1 MYIICS
7 LLHVLAYWPWNVT
20 DKLSQVCR
28 YEIIILL
35 STRKVI
41 VDNLAVALLI

>member
-7 LLHVLAYWPWNVT
+7 LLHMLAYWPWNVA

-28 YEIIILL
+28 YEIKALL
-35 STRKVI
+35 LTRKVI
-41 VDNLAVALLI
+41 VDNFSVALLI